1 MQWILWIVYK
11 NNEQLRKK
19 NAFLKKENV
28 NQSGHAPKHIRTFQ
42 ICIGSTIKY
51 EIQKRPYQE
60 QGINKNTELKKS
72 MWVWNDLDHI

>member
-19 NAFLKKENV
+19 NAFLKNENV
-28 NQSGHAPKHIRTFQ
+28 NQSGHAPKHIRFSQ

-60 QGINKNTELKKS
+60 QGINKNTELK
-72 MWVWNDLDHI
+72 